1 MKLSEIKL
9 CPTCVARAG
18 GRFGV
23 MVDEGAKGGFQVV
36 AFARNAYPETPTQAG
51 VYHVRTVQTSPGELC
66 PGPRAGLLCRAD
78 AAPVRWTCAPLNARL
93 QLWVSLAVE
102 ACEAWGDGLPPEVQ
116 DIPVAELEAAGARCE
131 ELATVALTAVARG
144 DLAGAAERLAQAAQ
158 LELLDCGRRG
168 GYARLHDEVRS
179 AVLAEKELNHAQE
192 A

>member
-1 MKLSEIKL
+1 
-9 CPTCVARAG
+9 
-18 GRFGV
+18 
-23 MVDEGAKGGFQVV
+23 MVDEGAKGGFRVV

-78 AAPVRWTCAPLNARL
+78 AAPVRWARAPLNAQL
-93 QLWVSLAVE
+93 QLWISMAVE
-102 ACEAWGDGLPPEVQ
+102 ATEAWGDDLPPEAQ

-131 ELATVALTAVARG
+131 ELATVAIAAVARG
-144 DLAGAAERLAQAAQ
+144 DLADAAERLAQAAQ
-158 LELLDCGRRG
+158 LEVVDCGRRG

-179 AVLAEKELNHAQE
+179 AALAEKEVSHAPQ